1 VHRHQLAT
9 VDSNRRALRVD
20 SAVPDF
26 LAFWEAA
33 AGEPRE
39 TQRRL
44 WHELYEQP
52 NRDLFDLYY
61 TNWASPDDLD
71 AALERFPAED
81 ATIAERA
88 ASLPQRVAAA
98 ARATADF
105 LERPMPDLDV
115 QLLVG
120 LFSSDGWVTNFRDR
134 RTLFLAVEYVP
145 PYDRVFL
152 AHECTHLVHRATG
165 FDGDTVAA
173 AVVAEG
179 LAAAVSA
186 ELEPGHEE
194 AVYLW
199 MRDGH
204 EDWLAECLAREEE
217 LSARLRADLDS
228 ERADVYAGWFLG
240 RPNDV
245 GLPARS
251 GYFVS
256 QRWILELG
264 VPYRDLVS
272 WDYERARA
280 ALDSLA

>member
-1 VHRHQLAT
+1 
-9 VDSNRRALRVD
+9 LRVD
-20 SAVPDF
+20 STVPDF

-33 AGEPRE
+33 AGESRE
-39 TQRRL
+39 VRRRL

-52 NRDLFDLYY
+52 NRELFDLYY
-61 TNWASPDDLD
+61 TSWASPDGLD
-71 AALERFPAED
+71 AALDRFAAE
-81 ATIAERA
+81 AETIAARA
-88 ASLPQRVAAA
+88 TSLPQRVIEA

-105 LERPMPDLDV
+105 LEKPVPDLDV

-120 LFSSDGWVTNFRDR
+120 LFSSDGWVTDFRGR

-145 PYDRVFL
+145 PYDTVFL

-179 LAAAVSA
+179 LAVAVSA
-186 ELEPGHEE
+186 ELESGHGE

-199 MRDGH
+199 MRDGR
-204 EDWLAECLAREEE
+204 EDWLAECVAREEE
-217 LSARLRADLDS
+217 LSSRLRADLDS
-228 ERADVYAGWFLG
+228 EDPHVYARWFLG
-240 RPNDV
+240 RPNES
-245 GLPARS
+245 GLPTRS

-256 QRWILELG
+256 RRWIVQLG
-264 VPYRDLVS
+264 VPCRELVS
-272 WDYERARA
+272 WDYDRTRA

>member
-1 VHRHQLAT
+1 MH
-9 VDSNRRALRVD
+9 VD

-26 LAFWEAA
+26 LAFWETA

-39 TQRRL
+39 RQRRL

-52 NRDLFDLYY
+52 NRDLLDLYY
-61 TNWASPDDLD
+61 TNWASPDGVD
-71 AALERFPAED
+71 AALDRFAAEA
-81 ATIAERA
+81 ATIAVRA
-88 ASLPQRVAAA
+88 ARLPEQAAAA
-98 ARATADF
+98 ARVAADF
-105 LERPMPDLDV
+105 LERPVPDLDV

-120 LFSSDGWVTNFRDR
+120 VFSSDGWVADFRGR
-134 RTLFLAVEYVP
+134 RTLFLAVEYMP
-145 PYDRVFL
+145 PYEDVFL
-152 AHECTHLVHRATG
+152 AHECTHLVHQATG

-179 LAAAVSA
+179 LASTASA

-199 MRDGH
+199 MRDGR
-204 EDWLAECLAREEE
+204 EDWLAECVEREEE

-228 ERADVYAGWFLG
+228 EDAGVYARWFLG
-240 RPNDV
+240 RSNDF

-251 GYFVS
+251 GYFIS
-256 QRWILELG
+256 RRWVLELG
-264 VPYRDLVS
+264 VPCRDLVS
-272 WDYERARA
+272 WDYARARA